1 MQAAR
6 ERALSEASEKE
17 LAEAAEA
24 AGLDEDMQWRFFYH
38 HTVELPDF
46 LAALAPSLTP
56 GPIEVV
62 TEMLTDLMSPAPK
75 DRLPSRLAHARLT
88 FCIRRLARA
97 KSPAALPWVGELLVK
112 RPDEVQD
119 LANYMLALIATE
131 PEKVVAACQ
140 YALTNKAHLLDWER
154 AWIYR
159 VLSRRADLVHRS
171 ILGGA
176 RGVAESDASNWLSR
190 VEATRLL
197 ARAGK
202 LTQQTALQVAKNA
215 PDCFRGDLAGVIAI
229 AEGAGTW
236 AARYLDGA
244 RQDPLDAVVI
254 DAVRAKE
261 KASRSS

>member
-6 ERALSEASEKE
+6 EQALREASEEE

-38 HTVELPDF
+38 HTAGFPEF

-62 TEMLTDLMSPAPK
+62 TEMLTDLMRSKPN
-75 DRLPSRLAHARLT
+75 DRLPSRLSHARLT

-97 KSPAALPWVGELLVK
+97 KSPAALPWVGDLLVK

-119 LANYMLALIATE
+119 LANYMLALIATQ
-131 PEKVVAACQ
+131 PEKVIAACQ

-154 AWIYR
+154 AWLYR

-171 ILGGA
+171 ILSDA
-176 RGVAESDASNWLSR
+176 RNIAESDASNWLAR
-190 VEATRLL
+190 VEAARLL
-197 ARAGK
+197 ARAGQ
-202 LTQQTALQVAKNA
+202 LTQQTAVQVSRNA
-215 PDCFRGDLAGVIAI
+215 PDCFRGDIAGVIAI
-229 AEGAGTW
+229 VERVAGW

-261 KASRSS
+261 KASRT